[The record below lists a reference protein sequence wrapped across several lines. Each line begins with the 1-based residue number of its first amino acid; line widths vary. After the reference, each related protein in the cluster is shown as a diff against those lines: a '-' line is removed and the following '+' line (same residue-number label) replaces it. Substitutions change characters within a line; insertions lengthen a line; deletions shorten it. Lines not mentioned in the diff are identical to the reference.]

1 VSEISSGLKTIAKE
15 LHVPVLALSQL
26 SRESE
31 RRENR
36 KPQLSDL
43 RDSGC
48 LTGESLVWLA
58 GECRP
63 VPIRDL
69 VGRRDFEVLAL
80 NPETWQLEPR
90 RAVRAFHSGVKPV
103 FRLQLRSGRT
113 IRASANH
120 QFLTVDGWRRLDELA
135 PGTQLATPR
144 WLPSG
149 DHATMT
155 DDELALLGHLIGDG
169 CTLPRHVL
177 QYTTKDRELAELVT
191 GLATRVFG
199 DEVVPRIN
207 EERTWYQA
215 YLSSAAPLT
224 HGRRNPIAAWLDR
237 LGVFGLRSYEKRVPD
252 VVHAQTISGIGV
264 FLRHLWAT
272 DGCIHMPESRDQ
284 VPGVYYATSS
294 RALGYGVRSL
304 LLQLNIASHIRR
316 VSQSGKGR
324 DQYHVAI
331 SGGEDLLRFI
341 ALVGGLR
348 PGADDHIAR
357 IADRLD
363 RTERNP
369 NRDVVPAAAWRAVVL
384 PAMRSAAMSQRDLQA
399 ALGTHYHGSALLA
412 HGLSRARAAQ
422 VATVVESEQLF
433 RLSES
438 DVYWDAIASMDSDG
452 TEEVFD
458 ITVEGVHNLVVND
471 IVVHNSIEQDAD
483 VVLFLYRPGMHK
495 DDIDK
500 SVTELLVEKN
510 RNGPTT
516 KIDLHFQANQ
526 MVFYEPAR
534 E

>member
-1 VSEISSGLKTIAKE
+1 
-15 LHVPVLALSQL
+15 
-26 SRESE
+26 
-31 RRENR
+31 
-36 KPQLSDL
+36 
-43 RDSGC
+43 
-48 LTGESLVWLA
+48 
-58 GECRP
+58 
-63 VPIRDL
+63 
-69 VGRRDFEVLAL
+69 
-80 NPETWQLEPR
+80 
-90 RAVRAFHSGVKPV
+90 
-103 FRLQLRSGRT
+103 
-113 IRASANH
+113 
-120 QFLTVDGWRRLDELA
+120 
-135 PGTQLATPR
+135 
-144 WLPSG
+144 
-149 DHATMT
+149 
-155 DDELALLGHLIGDG
+155 
-169 CTLPRHVL
+169 
-177 QYTTKDRELAELVT
+177 
-191 GLATRVFG
+191 
-199 DEVVPRIN
+199 
-207 EERTWYQA
+207 
-215 YLSSAAPLT
+215 
-224 HGRRNPIAAWLDR
+224 
-237 LGVFGLRSYEKRVPD
+237 
-252 VVHAQTISGIGV
+252 
-264 FLRHLWAT
+264 
-272 DGCIHMPESRDQ
+272 MPESRDQ
-284 VPGVYYATSS
+284 VPDVYYATSS

-331 SGGEDLLRFI
+331 PGGEDLLRFI

-412 HGLSRARAAQ
+412 HGLGRARAAQ
-422 VATVVESEQLF
+422 VVTVVESEQLF

-458 ITVEGVHNLVVND
+458 ITVDGVHNLVVND

>member
-1 VSEISSGLKTIAKE
+1 
-15 LHVPVLALSQL
+15 
-26 SRESE
+26 
-31 RRENR
+31 
-36 KPQLSDL
+36 
-43 RDSGC
+43 
-48 LTGESLVWLA
+48 VWLA

-69 VGRRDFEVLAL
+69 VDRRDFEVLAL

-90 RAVRAFHSGVKPV
+90 RAVRAFHSGVKSV
-103 FRLQLRSGRT
+103 FRLELRSGRT

-120 QFLTVDGWRRLDELA
+120 QFLTVEGWKRLDELA
-135 PGTQLATPR
+135 PGTHLATPR

-169 CTLPRHVL
+169 CTLPRHVI
-177 QYTTKDRELAELVT
+177 QYTTKDRELAELVAD
-191 GLATRVFG
+191 LATRVFG
-199 DEVVPRIN
+199 TEVAPRIN
-207 EERTWYQA
+207 AERSWYQV
-215 YLSSAAPLT
+215 YLSSAQRLT

-237 LGVFGLRSYEKRVPD
+237 LGVFGLRSYEKHVPD
-252 VVHAQTISGIGV
+252 AVFSQTVSGIGT

-272 DGCIHMPESRDQ
+272 DGCIHMSESMDY

-324 DQYHVAI
+324 DQYHVRI
-331 SGGEDLLRFI
+331 SGGDDLLRFI

-369 NRDVVPAAAWRAVVL
+369 NRDIVPSAPWRAVVL
-384 PAMRSAAMSQRDLQA
+384 PAMKAAEMTRRTLQA
-399 ALGTHYHGSALLA
+399 AMGTHYNGSALLA
-412 HGLSRARAAQ
+412 NGLSRARASQ
-422 VATVVESEQLF
+422 VATIVESEELF

-438 DVYWDAIASMDSDG
+438 DVYWDAVSDVESVG
-452 TEEVFD
+452 IEDVFD
-458 ITVEGVHNLVVND
+458 ITVEGLHNFIVND

-526 MVFYEPAR
+526 MLFYEPAR